1 MTTKTKTVGK
11 TIINKEYLANS
22 IQTTCEMI
30 TEYINLRVAEEH
42 AIKATEVYK
51 DFKDKEQLM
60 SLLVIGNYLDK
71 KLKTIKESEEDDNNA
86 ITLDSATVMKKLNT
100 VIALKDYFAINKMS
114 MEKFPEAIKE
124 ALKKGGDK

>member
-11 TIINKEYLANS
+11 TTNKEYLANS

-42 AIKATEVYK
+42 AIKATEVHK

-71 KLKTIKESEEDDNNA
+71 KLKTITESEEDDNNA

-100 VIALKDYFAINKMS
+100 VIALKEYFETNKMS
-114 MEKFPEAIKE
+114 MKKFPEAIKE